1 MKTYAKLM
9 SNLRLVKNL
18 ETLYVS
24 EQHCAE
30 SREQL
35 IQQGKYYTSKIETMY
50 ICVKLKFMQVKSL
63 WELIL
68 THGSE
73 SNVMFVISLTVAGK
87 KLL

>member
-1 MKTYAKLM
+1 M

-35 IQQGKYYTSKIETMY
+35 IQQGKYYTSKIETLY

-63 WELIL
+63 
-68 THGSE
+68 
-73 SNVMFVISLTVAGK
+73 
-87 KLL
+87 